1 MSAFKRLRAPISGM
15 FVKVRLFF
23 ALLSS
28 YDEIIVLQVNVD
40 CVGIDL
46 LARAFSC
53 VAGRAEVIADR
64 MASGMAAAL
73 QRRAAKRARLDART
87 TAVLVVSGMFIKVRL
102 FLLCYRIMTI
112 ENCVAGEF
120 GCALGYQWI
129 SIA

>member
-1 MSAFKRLRAPISGM
+1 MGPMEIDDDKDDVTMAHAQLPPSPRVRYPCHTKRT
-15 FVKVRLFF
+15 
-23 ALLSS
+23 
-28 YDEIIVLQVNVD
+28 
-40 CVGIDL
+40 
-46 LARAFSC
+46 
-53 VAGRAEVIADR
+53 EVIADR

-73 QRRAAKRARLDART
+73 QRRAAKKARLDART

-102 FLLCYRIMTI
+102 FLLCCRIMTI